1 MTLKRITVK
10 RPEHKCKILEV
21 NLKLQDEQHKTILF
35 IDSLIYQNLIITAN
49 QKSTT
54 DTLKKES
61 KHNTKVSHQITRN
74 NKRRRGRKTPA
85 KTNPKQQK

>member
-1 MTLKRITVK
+1 ML
-10 RPEHKCKILEV
+10 
-21 NLKLQDEQHKTILF
+21 
-35 IDSLIYQNLIITAN
+35 TAN